1 MFLLK
6 REEVK
11 SLRKEDIHVHLG
23 YTIKSKVFL
32 ALLAGFL
39 SLGGVVALFG
49 MTSTALAL
57 PVGGM
62 GDFYVKF
69 EKLEGEGFSLHPHI
83 GETSDDDAAPLVRN
97 QMEKATIEGLHIYK
111 DLKLPGDHWI
121 RINVTT
127 SEPTTIKGLVQD
139 AKVVDANLSFGEMTV
154 AQKNTSKM
162 SALEAFKQNW
172 THQADTVTITDAE
185 ISTAY
190 LFQSAVNLQAAQISI
205 EMLDGPY
212 DGPSIG
218 RDRPGGGKG
227 SGLDHSAGGGKLP
240 KTGTHYLALI
250 SVGALLI
257 LFGALFVFRKKLK
270 FLK

>member
-1 MFLLK
+1 MM
-6 REEVK
+6 
-11 SLRKEDIHVHLG
+11 KEDIHLG
-23 YTIKSKVFL
+23 YTIKTKFFV

-39 SLGGVVALFG
+39 SLGGIIALFG
-49 MTSTALAL
+49 MTSTAFAL

-69 EKLEGEGFSLHPHI
+69 EKLEGEDFSLHPHI

-97 QMEKATIEGLHIYK
+97 KMEKATIEGLHIYK
-111 DLKLPGDHWI
+111 DLKLPGENWI

-127 SEPTTIKGLVQD
+127 SQPATIKGLVQD
-139 AKVVDANLSFGEMTV
+139 AKVIDANLSFGDMEIK
-154 AQKNTSKM
+154 QKNTSNL

-172 THQADTVTITDAE
+172 THQANKVTITDAE

-205 EMLDGPY
+205 ELLDGPY
-212 DGPSIG
+212 DGPSVG
-218 RDRPGGGKG
+218 HDRPGGGKG
-227 SGLDHSAGGGKLP
+227 TGTDHSTGGGGILP
-240 KTGTHYLALI
+240 KTGNNYIALI
-250 SVGALLI
+250 SMGALFV
-257 LFGALFVFRKKLK
+257 LFGALFIFRKKLK